1 MAKVLVV
8 GDTCKDIH
16 VYGKCERMCPDA
28 PVPVFVPT
36 LTKENLGMAG
46 NVYQNALSL
55 GAVAVL
61 KTNDITIEK
70 KRFVQEATNHMF
82 LRVDSG
88 EENIKR
94 INNLTK
100 ELLSPY
106 DAIIISDYD
115 KGFLTRED
123 ISFICDNHDC
133 VFIDTKKKIN
143 DFCKNATFIK
153 INTIEYNNSL
163 EYIKNNKWTDEKI
176 IQTLGSGGCKIGN
189 KIYPVDKVEI
199 KDVCG
204 AGDTFLASLSVKYVQ
219 TGNIEE
225 SIKFA
230 NECATVVVQLKGVN
244 TVGKF

>member
-46 NVYQNALSL
+46 NVYQNVLSL

-61 KTNDITIEK
+61 KTNDVTIEK

-100 ELLSPY
+100 
-106 DAIIISDYD
+106 
-115 KGFLTRED
+115 
-123 ISFICDNHDC
+123 
-133 VFIDTKKKIN
+133 
-143 DFCKNATFIK
+143 
-153 INTIEYNNSL
+153 
-163 EYIKNNKWTDEKI
+163 
-176 IQTLGSGGCKIGN
+176 
-189 KIYPVDKVEI
+189 
-199 KDVCG
+199 
-204 AGDTFLASLSVKYVQ
+204 
-219 TGNIEE
+219 
-225 SIKFA
+225 
-230 NECATVVVQLKGVN
+230 
-244 TVGKF
+244 

>member
-1 MAKVLVV
+1 MANVLII

-16 VYGKCERMCPDA
+16 VYGKCDRMCPDA

-46 NVYQNALSL
+46 NVYQNVLSL
-55 GAVAVL
+55 GAIAVL
-61 KTNDITIEK
+61 KTNDVTIEK

-94 INNLTK
+94 ITGLTR
-100 ELLSPY
+100 ELLLPY

-115 KGFLTRED
+115 KGFLTKED
-123 ISFICDNHDC
+123 IKFICDNHDC

-143 DFCKNATFIK
+143 DFCKNAKYIK
-153 INTIEYNNSL
+153 INTIEYNNSID
-163 EYIKNNKWTDEKI
+163 YIEKNDWAQKKI
-176 IQTLGSGGCKIGN
+176 IQTLGSSGCKLGD
-189 KIYPVDKVEI
+189 KIYSVDRVEI

-204 AGDTFLASLSVKYVQ
+204 AGDTFLASLCVKYIE
-219 TGNIEE
+219 TIDIEE
-225 SIKFA
+225 SIRFA
-230 NECATVVVQLKGVN
+230 NQCATVVVQLKGVN

>member
-1 MAKVLVV
+1 M
-8 GDTCKDIH
+8 
-16 VYGKCERMCPDA
+16 
-28 PVPVFVPT
+28 
-36 LTKENLGMAG
+36 
-46 NVYQNALSL
+46 
-55 GAVAVL
+55 
-61 KTNDITIEK
+61 
-70 KRFVQEATNHMF
+70 
-82 LRVDSG
+82 
-88 EENIKR
+88 
-94 INNLTK
+94 
-100 ELLSPY
+100 LSPY

-123 ISFICDNHDC
+123 IEFICNNHEC

-163 EYIKNNKWTDEKI
+163 DYIEKNKWTNKKI
-176 IQTLGSGGCKIGN
+176 IQTLGSSGCKIGN
-189 KIYPVDKVEI
+189 KTYPVDKVEI

-225 SIKFA
+225 SIEFA